1 MRNHHNIDRILGL
14 EKIKTTKMR
23 RASKNRRDMKK
34 NQMEKFG
41 IEIPRNVRPTRPHT
55 GRYKQKQRMV

>member
-1 MRNHHNIDRILGL
+1 
-14 EKIKTTKMR
+14 
-23 RASKNRRDMKK
+23 MKK

-55 GRYKQKQRMV
+55 GRYKQKQRMGRRNRKVNGRFEQSYSLRIQDS